1 MKQNEQDRCD
11 SEQGAHAGE
20 ESGSSARQPCTL
32 AACERGVGLL
42 VSRSRGILRYVI
54 RWLLVSWL
62 ANAVVL
68 GITGWILSGV
78 TFHGS
83 GWTLI
88 WSALVFGVLNT
99 ILKPILKL
107 VTLPLA
113 IVTLG
118 IAWFFVSMLML
129 YLTQLIIGGFDIH
142 GFWNYVWAT
151 IIVWAVNFAT
161 DFLFRGEGGRAGAPA
176 TA

>member
-1 MKQNEQDRCD
+1 M
-11 SEQGAHAGE
+11 
-20 ESGSSARQPCTL
+20 L
-32 AACERGVGLL
+32 
-42 VSRSRGILRYVI
+42 
-54 RWLLVSWL
+54 RWLVVSWA

-68 GITGWILSGV
+68 AIAAGLLSGV

-83 GWTLI
+83 FG
-88 WSALVFGVLNT
+88 ALVLAAAVFGVLNT

-107 VTLPLA
+107 LTLPIA
-113 IVTLG
+113 VITLG

-129 YLTQLIIGGFDIH
+129 WLTTLIVGKFDID

-151 IIVWAVNFAT
+151 IIVWLANILVDAVLRPHAAR
-161 DFLFRGEGGRAGAPA
+161 DSGPASA

>member
-1 MKQNEQDRCD
+1 M
-11 SEQGAHAGE
+11 
-20 ESGSSARQPCTL
+20 
-32 AACERGVGLL
+32 
-42 VSRSRGILRYVI
+42 I

-78 TFHGS
+78 SFNGS
-83 GWTLI
+83 GWTLL

-107 VTLPLA
+107 LTLPFA
-113 IVTLG
+113 VITLG
-118 IAWFFVSMLML
+118 LAWFFVSLLML
-129 YLTQLIIGGFDIH
+129 YLTQLIIGGFSIH

-151 IIVWAVNFAT
+151 IIVWAVNLLV
-161 DFLFRGEGGRAGAPA
+161 DIIFRSEPGGAGAPA

>member
-1 MKQNEQDRCD
+1 MASSQ
-11 SEQGAHAGE
+11 AGE
-20 ESGSSARQPCTL
+20 L
-32 AACERGVGLL
+32 
-42 VSRSRGILRYVI
+42 SRAFGREGGHVI

-78 TFHGS
+78 SFNGS

-107 VTLPLA
+107 VTLPFA
-113 IVTLG
+113 VITLG

-129 YLTQLIIGGFDIH
+129 YLTQLIIGGFSIH

-151 IIVWAVNFAT
+151 IIVWAVNFLV
-161 DFLFRGEGGRAGAPA
+161 DIVFRGERGGEGVPAPA
-176 TA
+176 